1 MQAPVYHTIE
11 GSTQVHKGIASIA
24 HSSKPCSSP
33 QPENAYQVL
42 HGDDVEEITNQY
54 QELPNGECPSGVY
67 RIVNADSEPV
77 PYPTQSYHVVDR
89 NMEDNPYHTL
99 EEDSDELTADS
110 CMQQLSQVDGSD
122 TEHVYRTLEVIET
135 AAEVL

>member
-1 MQAPVYHTIE
+1 
-11 GSTQVHKGIASIA
+11 
-24 HSSKPCSSP
+24 
-33 QPENAYQVL
+33 
-42 HGDDVEEITNQY
+42 
-54 QELPNGECPSGVY
+54 
-67 RIVNADSEPV
+67 
-77 PYPTQSYHVVDR
+77 
-89 NMEDNPYHTL
+89 MEDNPYHTL